1 MLQQNKAGDAHT
13 KLPVPALP
21 SCCTI
26 PAPRCSCPPVLL
38 PGPKFPFPP
47 ASSLSCRPAGD
58 AVSSSR
64 AGGLELVVSWDCLL
78 RREPRESPV
87 SCRTRQ
93 ECHTG
98 ILVVKGPWGHRVQ
111 PLTQHCQG
119 HPGSCPQQK
128 CSCGCWTVLASFQGL
143 FCPCAVHGAGP
154 ALPGGWQRV
163 WAVAFFLCWPE
174 LSVNKLRWHR
184 PQGTPLP
191 TPHAVVS
198 HWSVPISLFLPDAVS
213 DHFSSPSWIP
223 WSRVRLP
230 VSKHETFCC

>member
-1 MLQQNKAGDAHT
+1 MQLGCHLLILLDSKFQGELWPGGSSLEEWGRLMLQQNKAGDAHT

-26 PAPRCSCPPVLL
+26 PAPRCSCPPVLP

-98 ILVVKGPWGHRVQ
+98 ILVVKGP
-111 PLTQHCQG
+111 
-119 HPGSCPQQK
+119 
-128 CSCGCWTVLASFQGL
+128 
-143 FCPCAVHGAGP
+143 
-154 ALPGGWQRV
+154 
-163 WAVAFFLCWPE
+163 
-174 LSVNKLRWHR
+174 
-184 PQGTPLP
+184 
-191 TPHAVVS
+191 
-198 HWSVPISLFLPDAVS
+198 
-213 DHFSSPSWIP
+213 
-223 WSRVRLP
+223 
-230 VSKHETFCC
+230 